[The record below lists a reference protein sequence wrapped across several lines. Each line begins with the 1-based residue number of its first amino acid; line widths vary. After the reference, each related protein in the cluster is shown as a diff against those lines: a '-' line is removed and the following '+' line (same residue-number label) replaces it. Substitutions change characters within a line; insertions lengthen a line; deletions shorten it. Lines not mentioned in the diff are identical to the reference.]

1 MGQQSARAAA
11 EVAVARQKVKQ
22 AQDACRK
29 ASQRL
34 AAARDLDVYT
44 HLTCRTPDD
53 ITEVASVLA
62 LALSEHPH
70 GVDVVLI
77 THPRPQ

>member
-1 MGQQSARAAA
+1 MGQSVRAAA

-34 AAARDLDVYT
+34 AAARDLDIYT
-44 HLTCRTPDD
+44 QLTCRTPDD
-53 ITEVASVLA
+53 IDRAVSVLA
-62 LALSEHPH
+62 LAVSEHPH